1 MKAEALSVRTVQKSV
16 LDNGIRVITEEIPS
30 AHSVTVGFWVENG
43 SRHEKEGLSGISHFI
58 EHMLFKGTETRSAL
72 AIAKEIDSV
81 GGVLNGFTSR
91 EYSCYYAK
99 VLARKL
105 PMAIDLLS
113 DIVLNS
119 VFSSEEIEKERRVIL
134 QEIHM
139 LEDTPDDYVHDL
151 FSQVFWRSHPLGYPV
166 LGTRDSVGS
175 VNREDLVS
183 FMGERYCGSKILI
196 CAAGDLD
203 HQEIVDHIARAFSG
217 VKRGNLL
224 PSFAEIEYQ
233 RGISFDEKDLEQVH
247 LCLGTRAL
255 PQDHPNRFES
265 YLLNSILGGSMS
277 SRLFQQIR
285 EARGLAYSIYS
296 YLNCHSDS
304 GALVIYSGTAPKDA
318 SQVVSIMLRE
328 LSRLKNELV
337 GEDELHAAKEQLKGN
352 LLMSME
358 STDNRMTRIAKNE
371 IYLGRHL
378 SIKEVMAGIN
388 QVTREEIRR
397 LAGFILQDDYLN
409 LKALGRY
416 DETDLGNLELTL
428 E

>member
-1 MKAEALSVRTVQKSV
+1 MKAEALNIGTVQKSV
-16 LDNGIRVITEEIPS
+16 LDNGIRVVTEAIPS
-30 AHSVTVGFWVENG
+30 AHSVTLGFWVENG
-43 SRHEKEGLSGISHFI
+43 SRHEREPLNGVSHFI
-58 EHMLFKGTETRSAL
+58 EHMLFKGTERRNAL

-119 VFSSEEIEKERRVIL
+119 IFEPEEIEKERRVIL

-139 LEDTPDDYVHDL
+139 LEDTPDDYIHDL
-151 FSQVFWRSHPLGYPV
+151 FSQVFWQNHPLGYPV
-166 LGTRDSVGS
+166 LGTRTTVGEL
-175 VNREDLVS
+175 NRETMIR

-203 HQEIVDHIARAFSG
+203 HQEIVDRISAAFSG

-224 PSFAEIEYQ
+224 PSFAETEYR
-233 RGISFDEKDLEQVH
+233 RGISYDEKDLEQVH

-277 SRLFQQIR
+277 SRLFQKIR
-285 EARGLAYSIYS
+285 EEKGLAYSIYS

-304 GALVIYSGTAPKDA
+304 GALVIYSGTSPTDA
-318 SQVVSIMLRE
+318 SQVVSIMLGE
-328 LSRLKNELV
+328 LKRLKHEV
-337 GEDELHAAKEQLKGN
+337 VSEDELYAAKEQLKGN

-358 STDNRMTRIAKNE
+358 SSDNRMTRIAKNE

-378 SIKEVMAGIN
+378 SLKEVMTGIN
-388 QVTREEIRR
+388 QVTQEEIRR
-397 LAGFILQDDYLN
+397 LAGFILRDEYLN
-409 LKALGRY
+409 LQVVGRCG
-416 DETDLGNLELTL
+416 ETDLSSMELTL